1 VALLLGVAFFA
12 VPFLEILVIIEI
24 GTRIGWD
31 STVTILI
38 VLSAGGAWLV
48 KREGLDSWR
57 RVQTGLNQGRMPTS
71 DVVDAFLVLIAGVL
85 LLCPGFITSAC
96 GIALI
101 FPPVRA
107 RANEMTGRWLRRR
120 VSHRVRTVGS
130 RLGDAFTP
138 RGDDRARAGWRPPP
152 PGSSD
157 FRAYRRP
164 DEPADP
170 QSGPKVWGA
179 RVRAPGGDDMDVIDV
194 DGEEILFGPGELGP
208 SGSSK

>member
-1 VALLLGVAFFA
+1 MALLLGVAFFA
-12 VPFLEILVIIEI
+12 VPFIEILVIIEI

-31 STVTILI
+31 TTVTMLV

-48 KREGLDSWR
+48 KREGFDSWR

-71 DVVDAFLVLIAGVL
+71 DVVDAFLVLTAGVL
-85 LLCPGFITSAC
+85 LLCPGFITGAC

-107 RANEMTGRWLRRR
+107 RANAMVGRWLRER

-130 RLGDAFTP
+130 RLGDAFAP
-138 RGDDRARAGWRPPP
+138 RGDDQARTGWRPPP
-152 PGSSD
+152 GGASD

-164 DEPADP
+164 DEPVDDP
-170 QSGPKVWGA
+170 GGPKVWGA
-179 RVRAPGGDDMDVIDV
+179 RVRAPGGDDVDVIDV
-194 DGEEILFGPGELGP
+194 DGEEVLFGPGELGP
-208 SGSSK
+208 SGSPK